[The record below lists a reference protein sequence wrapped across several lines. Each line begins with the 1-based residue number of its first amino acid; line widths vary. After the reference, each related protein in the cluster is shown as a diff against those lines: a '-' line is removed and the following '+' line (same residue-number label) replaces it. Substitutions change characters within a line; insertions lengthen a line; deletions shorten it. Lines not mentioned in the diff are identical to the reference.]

1 MRVYK
6 LGKESA
12 NGSCRCVFRV
22 MKRDKNGKRSY
33 GSKLRTAI
41 AVALST
47 AFLLPGKASA
57 DSDILRVGDKGE
69 KVEELQRSL
78 RVLELYEYPEL
89 EGFFGADTRSALM
102 NFQRAHGLEVNG
114 IADADTFEAMDK
126 ALDEFYPEI
135 NYIRTM
141 RLKTVGEDV
150 RALQQVLKTMGYYG
164 TRPDGIFNANTASA
178 VRTFQFDYGMAVDGV
193 VNERLVKKIN
203 SVAATLRPLR
213 EPTQEQIDASLP
225 ETENDIAQAEDR
237 KYRTDAVKMQWSAVD
252 KIWQQGRAL
261 KVTDIETG
269 ISFMLTRTGGINHAD
284 VEPCTEADTENLR
297 EVFSGAWSWQRR
309 PVIVEISYITSAASV
324 CGMPHGESNIFGN
337 GVSGHFCMHFFESTD
352 DDGYD
357 MTDKAHQR
365 AIDVASE
372 YSFSVQTEQI

>member
-1 MRVYK
+1 MSVAF
-6 LGKESA
+6 L
-12 NGSCRCVFRV
+12 RV
-22 MKRDKNGKRSY
+22 MKHNKKEKRNY
-33 GSKLRTAI
+33 GSKLKTAI
-41 AVALST
+41 ALALST

-89 EGFFGADTRSALM
+89 EGFFGTDTRSALM
-102 NFQRAHGLEVNG
+102 NFQKAHGLEVNG
-114 IADADTFEAMDK
+114 VADAETFEAMDK

-135 NYIRTM
+135 NYIRNM

-150 RALQQVLKTMGYYG
+150 KALQQVLKTMGYYG

-213 EPTQEQIDASLP
+213 EPTREQLADSMP
-225 ETENDIAQAEDR
+225 EEKSDSEKIPDR
-237 KYRTDAVKMQWSAVD
+237 LYRTDAVKMQWSAVN
-252 KIWQQGRAL
+252 KLWQIGKVL
-261 KVTDIETG
+261 KVTDVETG
-269 ISFMLTRTGGINHAD
+269 VSFNLKRTGGINHAD
-284 VEPCTEADTENLR
+284 VEPCSEEDTDSLR
-297 EVFSGAWSWQRR
+297 EVFSGIWSWQRR
-309 PVIVEISYITSAASV
+309 PFIVEISYITSAASI
-324 CGMPHGESNIFGN
+324 CGMPHGESSIFGN
-337 GVSGHFCMHFFESTD
+337 GVNGHFCMHFFESMD

-357 MTDKAHQR
+357 MPDKAHQK
-365 AIDVASE
+365 AIDKASE
-372 YSFSVQTEQI
+372 YSFTKNN